1 MIVGFRF
8 SAGSTNLGEE
18 GALSPT
24 CGDGESSMSSGEN
37 HDASSV
43 EILIPTEFAQI

>member
-1 MIVGFRF
+1 MIVGFPF
-8 SAGSTNLGEE
+8 LAGSTNSGED

-24 CGDGESSMSSGEN
+24 CGDGESSTSSGEN

-43 EILIPTEFAQI
+43 EILIFH